1 MKQSAISPASISPA
15 TISPAMISLQGVTKR
30 FGNFA
35 AVDAATFDI
44 AAGEFFSLLGPSG
57 CGKTTLLRMI
67 GGFERQSAGAIL
79 IDGDPMGVCPPNQ
92 RPTNMVFQSYAI
104 FPHLD
109 VAENIAYGLVN
120 RGFDKGTIASKVAQ
134 ALDMVRLGGLG
145 NRRTNQL
152 SGGQRQRVA
161 LARAIVCEPKV
172 LLLDEPLGALDKK
185 LREEMQIELR
195 LLQKSL
201 GITFIF
207 VTHDQEEALSLSD
220 RIAVMARGKVL
231 QIDTATALYERPNCR
246 EVAGFIGNMN
256 FFEGRIASISN
267 GTALVE
273 IGPGQ
278 HIRVPANG
286 NSTPGQSA
294 ILAIR
299 PEKIDAHEAA
309 PAGPDSG
316 SSNVIKARAMA
327 GSYLGDRS
335 LILAEWLEGAAPVSV
350 SLQNRRALSNG
361 ESFVQGAPIW
371 LTWPVEAGV
380 LLNG

>member
-1 MKQSAISPASISPA
+1 MAPSNDNS
-15 TISPAMISLQGVTKR
+15 MISLRNVTKR

-67 GGFERQSAGAIL
+67 GGFEQQTSGEIL
-79 IDGDPMGVCPPNQ
+79 IDGEAMGTRPPNQ

-109 VAENIAYGLVN
+109 VAENIAYGLAN
-120 RGFDKGTIASKVAQ
+120 RPVDKATIARKVDM
-134 ALDMVRLGGLG
+134 ALEMMRLSGLG
-145 NRRTNQL
+145 KRRTNQL

-195 LLQKSL
+195 QLQKSL

-231 QIDTATALYERPNCR
+231 QIDSATALYERPNCR

-256 FFEGRIASISN
+256 FFDGRIASIEN
-267 GTALVE
+267 GQAVIE
-273 IGPGQ
+273 IGPDQ
-278 HIRVPANG
+278 RVKVPVNG
-286 NSTPGQSA
+286 HAAAAGQSA

-299 PEKIDAHEAA
+299 PEKIDASMAA
-309 PAGPDSG
+309 PAPGQ
-316 SSNVIKARAMA
+316 NAIRARARA
-327 GSYLGDRS
+327 SSYLGDRS
-335 LILAEWLEGAAPVSV
+335 LILADWRADAAPISV
-350 SLQNRRALSNG
+350 SLQNRHSLAGSGNFPAQDQDL
-361 ESFVQGAPIW
+361 W

-380 LLNG
+380 LLNE